1 MKRFKV
7 KNIFSSLLSSY
18 IAILLLPFCLLI
30 ILMVY
35 SEKQA
40 ESKSI
45 NGLANA
51 LGQGVELFAGDLE
64 ECKNSAAALAYD
76 PMLRILMKKERVE
89 EADQDIEKMA
99 QYNDKLNEA
108 FSKSSFYH
116 DYAVL
121 LKNGLTFRSSGM
133 SVGKKFFYENYRNY
147 EECSYEDWENVS
159 FFSLVPGFIPLQTIT
174 INGLKEKSF
183 TMLYPIRNV
192 ADMDGQAEA
201 SVQFLIYEK
210 QLREQFAQV
219 LDGYPETSVFVL
231 PGEGDCL
238 IDLSEGEQL
247 PEGLADRALL
257 SEESGSFSVKW
268 QGEKQLVI
276 YREEKETGLLF
287 AAMIPF
293 RVATE
298 SAREFGGVSLFL
310 FLCLLLTE
318 LLIGIQFAVRYSAPI
333 RNIMLNITRVFEPEI
348 HAEELKKRHTLDE
361 YGFLSESVNRLIL
374 SNQEMKRYN
383 FMLLLC
389 SGEFENEEAIRAE
402 GRSIGIVLES
412 RRYFIGVTVLKN
424 PEGLSKLM
432 GEEWTKPVLC
442 HFVQKNSELTVLFG
456 LEEQTE
462 EEVKESILSCKQR
475 VDEATGEATVWG
487 IGKECDRVTELFLSY
502 RQAVSCVS
510 NKENVAADGIT
521 YYMQMA
527 GEKYYFWYPAEV
539 EEGLI
544 NATKYGERTA
554 LKSIFEKI
562 KLENCGK
569 RHLEA
574 QIGQILLSRLIDTFC
589 RICNDVVCSQ
599 KMEEVTSIL
608 QKKDSLAESIDLLC
622 QKFME
627 LCDGQADF
635 RNRHDEA
642 FYQQLVQYIENN
654 YQDSQ
659 LCIARAAEKFSLS
672 ENYFS
677 QFFKN
682 IVGESFSTYL
692 EKVRTGNAKKM
703 LEENRYDME
712 TIAEK
717 VGYNNSAS
725 FRRAFKRTV
734 GISPSVWKKENGIA
748 EENGTGEREENSD
761 AI

>member
-7 KNIFSSLLSSY
+7 KNIFSSLLGSY
-18 IAILLLPFCLLI
+18 IAILLLPLCLLV

-45 NGLANA
+45 NGLTNA
-51 LGQGVELFAGDLE
+51 LEQSIEILAGDLE

-89 EADQDIEKMA
+89 EADQEIEKMA

-108 FSKSSFYH
+108 FSKSSFCH

-121 LKNGLTFRSSGM
+121 LQNGLTFRSSGM

-147 EECSYEDWENVS
+147 EECPYQEWENIS
-159 FFSLVPGFIPLQTIT
+159 FFSIVPEYIPLQAIT
-174 INGLKEKSF
+174 INGLKETSF
-183 TMLYPIRNV
+183 TILYPIRNV
-192 ADMDGQAEA
+192 ADVDGQAEA

-210 QLREQFAQV
+210 QLRERFAQV

-231 PGEGDCL
+231 SGEGKCL
-238 IDLSEGEQL
+238 IDLADGAEL
-247 PEGLADRALL
+247 PEGLTEKGLL
-257 SEESGSFSVKW
+257 SGESGSFSVKW

-276 YREEKETGLLF
+276 YEEEQKTGLLF
-287 AAMIPF
+287 VAMIPL

-298 SAREFGGVSLFL
+298 SARELGIVSMVLFL
-310 FLCLLLTE
+310 AF
-318 LLIGIQFAVRYSAPI
+318 LLIELWIGILFAVRYSTPI
-333 RNIMLNITRVFEPEI
+333 RNIMLNITRAFEPEA
-348 HAEELKKRHTLDE
+348 HTGELKKRQTLDE
-361 YGFLSESVNRLIL
+361 YAYLSESVNRLIL
-374 SNQEMKRYN
+374 NNQEMKRYN

-389 SGEFENEEAIRAE
+389 SGEFENEEAIRSE
-402 GRSIGIVLES
+402 GKSIGIVLEN
-412 RRYFIGVTVLKN
+412 RRYCIGVTVLKH
-424 PEGLSKLM
+424 PEGLTKLTD
-432 GEEWTKPVLC
+432 EEWGASVLC
-442 HFVQKNSELTVLFG
+442 YFVQKNGELTVLFG
-456 LEEQTE
+456 LEEQTG
-462 EEVKESILSCKQR
+462 EEVAESILSCKQK
-475 VDEATGEATVWG
+475 VDEATGEDTVWG
-487 IGKECDRVTELFLSY
+487 IGKECDAVTELFLSY

-510 NKENVAADGIT
+510 GKENGVSDKII
-521 YYMQMA
+521 YYIQMA
-527 GEKYYFWYPAEV
+527 GEKYYFWYPAEM

-544 NATKYGERTA
+544 NATKYGERSA
-554 LKSIFEKI
+554 LKTIFEKI
-562 KLENCGK
+562 KLENCVK
-569 RHLEA
+569 RHLET

-589 RICNDVVCSQ
+589 RICNDIVSNQ
-599 KMEEVTSIL
+599 NLEEVTSIL

-622 QKFME
+622 EKFME
-627 LCDGQADF
+627 LCDGQADCKS
-635 RNRHDEA
+635 RHDEA

-659 LCIARAAEKFSLS
+659 LCIAMAAEKFSLS

-677 QFFKN
+677 QFFKS

-692 EKVRTGNAKKM
+692 EKVRTANAKKM

-725 FRRAFKRTV
+725 FRRAFKRAV
-734 GISPSVWKKENGIA
+734 GISPSVWKKENGMS
-748 EENGTGEREENSD
+748 EEN
-761 AI
+761 